1 MKSIYFLRY
10 FFSFCYLITII
21 SLVFGGIGYLLN
33 LFIDI
38 DTMFEIPFSGA
49 THVKTNASFGLMGDE
64 SFLGEVEAR
73 VTINELVVKTLSY
86 RLFAL
91 IDFCILITIAV
102 FSLKY
107 LTKLFGNLSDTDEWA
122 GFFTREN
129 YSFINKV
136 AALALIGT
144 AYMLLR
150 DILFSW
156 ILLKDT
162 MLFGESVQFHP
173 SIYNLSAFITVFTLF
188 GAARIFKAAIEMKEE
203 AEHTI

>member
-10 FFSFCYLITII
+10 FFSFCYFITII

-38 DTMFEIPFSGA
+38 DTMFEIPFSGVA
-49 THVKTNASFGLMGDE
+49 HVKTNASFGLMGGE

-91 IDFCILITIAV
+91 IDFSILITIAV

-129 YSFINKV
+129 YSFIKKV

-144 AYMLLR
+144 VYMLLR
-150 DILFSW
+150 DVLFSW
-156 ILLKDT
+156 ILLQDT
-162 MLFGESVQFHP
+162 VLFGEAIQFHP
-173 SIYNLSAFITVFTLF
+173 DGYSLSAFITVFTLF

-203 AEHTI
+203 SEFTI